1 MRAWLWPLLLAPVAF
16 LALLA
21 TGAAAAAA
29 ETRTVALV
37 VTDAQGAFVPD
48 LRVDEVRVLEN
59 GAACEITSFEK
70 DERPLSVAL
79 VLDGSD
85 EALRVFR
92 GLAIPAVQSFLA
104 SLPPRARC
112 TLWTTGDRAKK
123 MGELKGDAAAIEKTI
138 ARGFG
143 SGGSNALLETLV
155 EAAAGLGGESDRR
168 RALVAVTGR
177 AAGHTSWGPGDV
189 TARVRRAGAR
199 VFGVFYR
206 EGDPGGAGR
215 LAGLDGPRDAANL
228 TLVGDADHER
238 ILNGLAQGTG
248 GRFEPVNAATG
259 VSRLLEAYAAEL
271 VGQYRVR
278 FAVAE
283 AKGPKRIEA
292 RVARPGLRWRV
303 AVDSP

>member
-1 MRAWLWPLLLAPVAF
+1 MRADRVSLSFAVLLVLGGPPAAP
-16 LALLA
+16 
-21 TGAAAAAA
+21 AA

-48 LRVDEVRVLEN
+48 LRAAEVRVLEN

-104 SLPPRARC
+104 GLPPRARC
-112 TLWTTGDRAKK
+112 TLWTTGDRARK

-177 AAGHTSWGPGDV
+177 ASGHTSWGPGDV
-189 TARVRRAGAR
+189 TSRVRRAGAR
-199 VFGVFYR
+199 VFGVIYR
-206 EGDPGGAGR
+206 EGSPGQTGS
-215 LAGLDGPRDAANL
+215 LMGLDGPRDAANL
-228 TLVGDADHER
+228 TVVGEADHER
-238 ILNGLAQGTG
+238 ILSGLAQGTG
-248 GRFEPVNAATG
+248 GRFESIGTATA
-259 VSRLLEAYAAEL
+259 VSRMLEAYAAEL

-278 FAVAE
+278 FAVVE